1 MTHKI
6 SFLYPLSL
14 TISFSKVLILL
25 HTLWIASYG
34 EGGGPQENTC
44 IYTLEYVHE
53 SVDMNVNVG
62 VTMCLYAW
70 GCV

>member
-14 TISFSKVLILL
+14 IISFGNFTTLQIVL
-25 HTLWIASYG
+25 YG
-34 EGGGPQENTC
+34 GGMEGGGGGGGGGPQENTC
-44 IYTLEYVHE
+44 IYALEYEHK

-62 VTMCLYAW
+62 VTMC
-70 GCV
+70 